1 MKNSR
6 FLAAIVGTLIAGT
19 VSAHTT
25 SLGFTPG
32 VNAGE
37 LVIWAGSYSHG
48 GGAKNEGLYTLT
60 GPNGYNV
67 TQSPAIVPV
76 SVKPSGLVDGVSNF
90 FWHQAGSGYS
100 FPNNTDTQ
108 LFGPVVVWQG
118 SLFTGLVAG
127 TYNFT
132 CGTQCGT
139 TAQWDSLS
147 SGTVAL
153 TFSASQVAGGGNGT
167 GGGAG
172 SGTGGSVPVPASLAL
187 LAIGLVG
194 FLGSRH
200 KGMLKA

>member
-1 MKNSR
+1 MKKFR
-6 FLAAIVGTLIAGT
+6 FFATLIGATVASAAG
-19 VSAHTT
+19 AHTT

-48 GGAKNEGLYTLT
+48 GGAQNEGLYTLT

-67 TQSPAIVPV
+67 TQSPAIIPR
-76 SVKPSGLVDGVSNF
+76 STKPSGLVDGVSNF
-90 FWHQAGSGYS
+90 FWHSAGSGYS
-100 FPNNTDTQ
+100 FPNNTDSQ

-172 SGTGGSVPVPASLAL
+172 TGTGGSVPVPASLAL
-187 LAIGLVG
+187 LGIGLVG
-194 FLGSRH
+194 FLSTRN
-200 KGMLKA
+200 KGLKTA